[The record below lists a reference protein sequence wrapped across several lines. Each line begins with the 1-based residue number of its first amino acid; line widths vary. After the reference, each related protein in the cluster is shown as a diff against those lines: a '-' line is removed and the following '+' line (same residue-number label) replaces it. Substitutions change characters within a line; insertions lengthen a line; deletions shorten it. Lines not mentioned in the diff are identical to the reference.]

1 MKKKTHL
8 CHPNWLFNLSL
19 GHLKNNL
26 MCVIHKIFLRL
37 YFVKKF
43 KPMTWFYVVFGVLVL
58 RYSDV
63 VSISFVFFKLKMWE
77 N

>member
-1 MKKKTHL
+1 
-8 CHPNWLFNLSL
+8 
-19 GHLKNNL
+19 

-63 VSISFVFFKLKMWE
+63 VSISFVFFKLKM
-77 N
+77 